1 MEPSRRDFLRIMGTA
16 AAGACMASTA
26 CADPP
31 VQGNG
36 RNVLFI
42 PVDDLNDW
50 VGCLGGHPD
59 VQTPNIDRLAGQG
72 VLFSRAYCPAPLC
85 NPSRTAVLTGLRPTT
100 TGVYSN
106 SPRPRDVEVLR
117 GRSSIPRFFRE
128 NGYRVM
134 GSGKISHGRGYS
146 DRGDWHE
153 FWPSLRRPRPQGAR
167 APFEPMNGIEG
178 TGALDWGPLDVP
190 DEEMSDWKVAEW
202 AGERLSEPH
211 DRPFFLAAGV
221 FRPHGS
227 WYVPRKYF
235 DMYPLESVT
244 LPTVLEGDLAD
255 VPEIGRPDPR
265 AHGRVVSHGQ
275 WRDAVQAYLASVT
288 FADACIGKILD
299 ALERGPHADNTAVV
313 LWSDH
318 GLHLGEKLRWGK
330 STAWEQA
337 TRSLMIWR
345 DNQAVEPGRCDQ
357 PVGLIDIYPTLAAL
371 CGLTPPSGLEGQDL
385 RPLLDD
391 PDSPDWQRPP
401 VVTTLW
407 PGVYTVRSQRWRY
420 TRYLDGSEEVY
431 DHSNDPEEWTNLA
444 ELPEIDPVKAEL
456 GRWMP
461 RTAAEPVER

>member
-1 MEPSRRDFLRIMGTA
+1 
-16 AAGACMASTA
+16 
-26 CADPP
+26 
-31 VQGNG
+31 
-36 RNVLFI
+36 
-42 PVDDLNDW
+42 
-50 VGCLGGHPD
+50 
-59 VQTPNIDRLAGQG
+59 
-72 VLFSRAYCPAPLC
+72 
-85 NPSRTAVLTGLRPTT
+85 
-100 TGVYSN
+100 
-106 SPRPRDVEVLR
+106 
-117 GRSSIPRFFRE
+117 
-128 NGYRVM
+128 
-134 GSGKISHGRGYS
+134 
-146 DRGDWHE
+146 
-153 FWPSLRRPRPQGAR
+153 
-167 APFEPMNGIEG
+167 MNGIEG

-202 AGERLSEPH
+202 AGERLSEPY

-235 DMYPLESVT
+235 DMYPLESVA
-244 LPTVLEGDLAD
+244 LPAILEGDLAD
-255 VPEIGRPDPR
+255 VPEISRPDPE
-265 AHGRVVSHGQ
+265 AHERVVSHGQ

-299 ALERGPHADNTAVV
+299 ALERGPNADNTVVV

-345 DNQAVEPGRCDQ
+345 DDQAVEPGRCDQ

-407 PGVYTVRSQRWRY
+407 PGVYTVRSERWRY
-420 TRYLDGSEEVY
+420 TRYLDGAEEVY

-444 ELPEIDPVKAEL
+444 ELPEVDRIKAEL

-461 RTAAEPVER
+461 QAAAEPVER